1 MNAKTIIE
9 KLTELENTIAEL
21 KAQLVAEAKPFKLA
35 FVNFFAGGKSYAYT
49 ADKDYAE
56 GDVVLV
62 PTASRGNIAGVV
74 VHVESYAQE
83 DLPFRDT
90 KTVIGK
96 LEELDIAPAELI
108 RMASELAPAIA
119 DKEASKARLLAFLA
133 RQTGQTAPS
142 VPDNATDGN
151 AEPDTVAV
159 SSFGDDW
166 DDDSDDGVIE
176 GDGSTPE
183 PAPGEP
189 DTTVT
194 VASSTTPF

>member
-1 MNAKTIIE
+1 MNINTIIE
-9 KLTELENTIAEL
+9 KLEALENTIAEL
-21 KAQLVAEAKPFKLA
+21 KTQLETEAKPFKLA

-96 LEELDIAPAELI
+96 LEDLDIAPAELI

-119 DKEASKARLLAFLA
+119 DKEASKTRLLAFLA
-133 RQTGQTAPS
+133 RQNGQNAPA
-142 VPDNATDGN
+142 VPDNATDDN
-151 AEPDTVAV
+151 AEPETVAV
-159 SSFGDDW
+159 NSFGDDW
-166 DDDSDDGVIE
+166 DDNDDGVIE
-176 GDGSTPE
+176 GDGSAPE

-194 VASSTTPF
+194 DTSVVTPF